1 MTLCMTRE
9 ELREL
14 TGYRQREKVYAWLKR
29 EGFRPR
35 RGADRWPRVDRNIYE
50 QIMAGSLRK
59 AAPEP
64 NFNALKDRHADRA
77 TGNNY

>member
-1 MTLCMTRE
+1 MTRE

-14 TGYRQREKVYAWLKR
+14 TGYWQREKVYAWLKR

-35 RGADRWPRVDRNIYE
+35 RGADRWPRVDRSIYQ

-64 NFNALKDRHADRA
+64 DYNALKDKHAAARTRDSARPA
-77 TGNNY
+77 